1 MARGQGQAAPGGR
14 YDDNMEDVTEEEMDD
29 RCDVINIASAA
40 KHTLSPTSR
49 LIECPKTECSKKY
62 RDLDALKYHLS
73 FAHNELQKPT
83 LKATTTSSDENG
95 DKTSKS
101 NPSKASAS
109 STSTSTKTQVAV
121 TNGDPV
127 KKEEEVKTEIKEEV
141 KIESKNDKPLAL
153 SLKKETTE
161 QSSEVKKETFS
172 GVTPPTLQNGHDV
185 KNVINNPPPFANSVS
200 HGVIQ
205 MLGSKVHV
213 PPQQQQQSG
222 YVMNGANGQ
231 PSYINN
237 IPSPARFSGSL
248 PQQQKQQQQQ
258 QQQQQSQS
266 NPRTVSPAYSDISDE
281 EPETSAPIGLT
292 TKHVEAKQSLINVRR
307 DKSGQILDH
316 PVVRTPLDLTQPNF
330 DSFPGMRPTLQQ
342 QQFQLPPHLGQG
354 SVRFPPPG
362 LPTSTP
368 SLNML
373 HSIMASAKL
382 QELQQAMSGGGPMQ
396 GLRPPPSH
404 QPVMSLPPNI
414 PKPSLYSSKPPTSA
428 SLPPPPPLRH
438 EHNHTHL
445 HLGTSFPGS
454 GLSQS
459 VSTSSAMASKMAQA
473 AAEAAKR
480 AMNPVVTSGS
490 LQLPMHLSPYSGKQK
505 TADKTQYCKLNVEQG
520 FSNVSFG
527 VPISEFFLIRRIT
540 YNLKALTNI
549 YRCPIFGIIP

>member
-1 MARGQGQAAPGGR
+1 
-14 YDDNMEDVTEEEMDD
+14 MEDVTEEEMDD
-29 RCDVINIASAA
+29 RCDVITIAAAA

-83 LKATTTSSDENG
+83 LKASTTSSDENG
-95 DKTSKS
+95 DKTSKT
-101 NPSKASAS
+101 KA
-109 STSTSTKTQVAV
+109 STSTNSQVSV
-121 TNGDPV
+121 TNGESV
-127 KKEEEVKTEIKEEV
+127 KKEEVKTEIKEEV
-141 KIESKNDKPLAL
+141 KREAKNDEPLAL

-161 QSSEVKKETFS
+161 QSSEVKKET
-172 GVTPPTLQNGHDV
+172 TTTTMQNGHDI
-185 KNVINNPPPFANSVS
+185 KSVISNQPPFVNSVS
-200 HGVIQ
+200 HGVMQ
-205 MLGSKVHV
+205 MLGSKVQV
-213 PPQQQQQSG
+213 PPQQSG

-248 PQQQKQQQQQ
+248 PQQQQQQK
-258 QQQQQSQS
+258 QQQQSQS

-307 DKSGQILDH
+307 DKSGQILDL
-316 PVVRTPLDLTQPNF
+316 PVRTPLDLTQPNF
-330 DSFPGMRPTLQQ
+330 DSFPGMRPSLQQQ
-342 QQFQLPPHLGQG
+342 QQFQLPPHLAQG
-354 SVRFPPPG
+354 SVRFPPPV

-382 QELQQAMSGGGPMQ
+382 QELQQAMAAGGPMQ

-404 QPVMSLPPNI
+404 QPVMSLPPNV
-414 PKPSLYSSKPPTSA
+414 PKPSLYSSKPPTSS

-445 HLGTSFPGS
+445 HLGTSYPGS
-454 GLSQS
+454 GLSHS

-480 AMNPVVTSGS
+480 AMTPVVTSGS
-490 LQLPMHLSPYSGKQK
+490 LQLPMHLSPYSGKK
-505 TADKTQYCKLNVEQG
+505 SNHNFIFCKCLNVIKQL
-520 FSNVSFG
+520 NHC
-527 VPISEFFLIRRIT
+527 LIGP
-540 YNLKALTNI
+540 L
-549 YRCPIFGIIP
+549 